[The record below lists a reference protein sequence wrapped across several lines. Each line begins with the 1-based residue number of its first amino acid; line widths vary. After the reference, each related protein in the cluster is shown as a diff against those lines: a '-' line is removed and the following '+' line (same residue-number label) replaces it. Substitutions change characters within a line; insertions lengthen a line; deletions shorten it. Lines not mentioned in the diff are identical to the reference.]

1 MVYCLDKRPQ
11 KKKRIEIENL
21 EITERSYQKKKR
33 KNIQMR
39 IKEDGVR
46 KSPKENL
53 NETEVLVTKGVAH
66 RNLQQKKK
74 TKNNSDPSVDFKT
87 I

>member
-1 MVYCLDKRPQ
+1 
-11 KKKRIEIENL
+11 
-21 EITERSYQKKKR
+21 
-33 KNIQMR
+33 MR

-66 RNLQQKKK
+66 KNL
-74 TKNNSDPSVDFKT
+74 
-87 I
+87 